1 MGALRRAAKAA
12 SSLVLARAEFA
23 ALELTQTGADAL
35 RWLLWA
41 LAATA
46 IGTLA
51 LLTLTA
57 TIVLVLWDRFG
68 WYAVV
73 FLSLLYAGTTGYLI
87 HRLWRAL
94 QTRPPLLQQTLS
106 ELVKDREALFHAGH
120 DASPDRQHEQAS
132 G

>member
-1 MGALRRAAKAA
+1 LRRAAKAA
-12 SSLVLARAEFA
+12 SSLALARAEFA
-23 ALELTQTGADAL
+23 ALELTQTGAEAL

-46 IGTLA
+46 VGTLA
-51 LLTLTA
+51 LLTLTV

-68 WYAVV
+68 WLTMA

-106 ELVKDREALFHAGH
+106 ELVKDREALFRAGH
-120 DASPDRQHEQAS
+120 DASPDPQHEQTS

>member
-12 SSLVLARAEFA
+12 SSLVLARVEFA
-23 ALELTQTGADAL
+23 ALELTQTGAEAL

-57 TIVLVLWDRFG
+57 TIVLVLWERFG
-68 WYAVV
+68 WYALA

-106 ELVKDREALFHAGH
+106 ELAKDREALFHAAR
-120 DASPDRQHEQAS
+120 DASLDQEHEQTS